1 MADPPVATRAG
12 YNGPMGGLEA
22 EDHANQANFANSRD
36 TPPHHARSAVPLRNA
51 AYIRV
56 QHRDHS
62 HWK

>member
-1 MADPPVATRAG
+1 
-12 YNGPMGGLEA
+12 MGGLEA

-36 TPPHHARSAVPLRNA
+36 TPPHHARSAVPRRNA